1 MDMSSHLR
9 IIFCSILRWS
19 SRCLL
24 RGGLTSECSRSS
36 GSSLRSSCKLLTK
49 ESLLNALF
57 GDVFNCVVCCVDTT
71 LCNVLEGF
79 KCDVLDIEVIVGGR
93 LRNVVVERP
102 FVLGTVIKIVL
113 LAAISKHLGWRE
125 VNIKYQVFEPSLGQK
140 MYKPHTPNV
149 LSLLNTILEWCR
161 PAAAQDSVYLLIAK
175 YFQIYN
181 YFYLKLIHLQ
191 NFYNFVYN
199 ISFSFYLFIINFITN

>member
-1 MDMSSHLR
+1 M
-9 IIFCSILRWS
+9 
-19 SRCLL
+19 
-24 RGGLTSECSRSS
+24 
-36 GSSLRSSCKLLTK
+36 
-49 ESLLNALF
+49 NVLF

-113 LAAISKHLGWRE
+113 LAAISKHWGWRE

-149 LSLLNTILEWCR
+149 LSLSNTILEWCR
-161 PAAAQDSVYLLIAK
+161 PAAALDSVYLLIAK

-191 NFYNFVYN
+191 NFDNFVYN